1 MICLNKMYKYLL
13 LIVTSFYVVDA
24 QDKKD
29 TINVSEVVILNNRLQ
44 TPLSKENRNVEVL
57 TKATIENLP
66 VKTIQELLQYVSGID
81 LRQRGPFGSQAD
93 ISVDGGS
100 FEQTLVLLNGVKI
113 IDHQTSHNTLNL
125 PLPLEVIERIEIVRG
140 PAARIYGNNSLTGV
154 INIIT
159 QIPSENSFYGNTYF
173 GTNFKKDKEES
184 NHLFTNR
191 GIQIGG
197 NLAYANQQHQLYISH
212 DKGNGY
218 RYNTAFEN
226 NKLYYQGNFKFNAN
240 HSLMA
245 SYGYIKNDFGANGFY
260 AAPGDIN
267 SKEIVETSLVI
278 LKGRNQLSRRL
289 ILTPSLSYRYNF
301 DDYRYFKNDLNRAR
315 SKHYSNA
322 INGQVDAVYQLNNG
336 QIGFGIEYR
345 NEQINSTSIKQHT
358 RDNFGIY
365 AEYKVD
371 VLPKLNVNVG
381 SYLNYNSQYGWKAY
395 PGLDLGYAIMDNLKL
410 IANVGTS
417 QRIPSFTDLYLD
429 QHPGNVGNA
438 FVKPEKSFQT
448 EVGFKF
454 KQQDFSVNA
463 YYFYRSI
470 TDFIDWVRLTTD
482 QPWQPTNFSDFKTNG
497 LNIKADYQFKINLKQ
512 QLKIGLSY
520 AYLDPKF
527 KNVNNDYSSK
537 YKIESLKHQLINTI
551 DYKLN
556 KTNFM
561 LVNRYN
567 TRQSYQSYWVTDL
580 KINQRLTSKFNLYL
594 DVQNIFNTTYRE
606 IGAIPLPSRWMSF
619 GVKFIGL

>member
-1 MICLNKMYKYLL
+1 MYKYLL